1 MGKIR
6 PESVGNGFVVD
17 RRVVKRKLKKKQIIV
32 RRWILDQKD
41 QFQFDG
47 FTTRLDKRTTEMWV
61 MMKKKFVTTG

>member
-47 FTTRLDKRTTEMWV
+47 FTTRLDKGTTEMWV